1 MEMDEVMTSLLNSLL
16 GNQWDTG
23 KLVNWEK
30 TNGEAQ
36 RLAEVWEGY
45 KRVQERCKGRTHTGR
60 TAAGV
65 SYWRVGDDTR
75 GWAMTLEGWVG
86 DTRGV
91 GWVSNVLTD

>member
-16 GNQWDTG
+16 GNQWDRG
-23 KLVNWEK
+23 RSVNWEK
-30 TNGEAQ
+30 TSREAQ

-45 KRVQERCKGRTHTGR
+45 KRVQEKCKGRTHTGR

-65 SYWRVGDDTR
+65 CHWRGGGDT
-75 GWAMTLEGWVG
+75 GGLGC

>member
-16 GNQWDTG
+16 GNQWDRG
-23 KLVNWEK
+23 RSVNWEK
-30 TNGEAQ
+30 TIGEAQ

-65 SYWRVGDDTR
+65 SYWRVDDDTR
-75 GWAMTLEGWVG
+75 GWVMTLEGWVG